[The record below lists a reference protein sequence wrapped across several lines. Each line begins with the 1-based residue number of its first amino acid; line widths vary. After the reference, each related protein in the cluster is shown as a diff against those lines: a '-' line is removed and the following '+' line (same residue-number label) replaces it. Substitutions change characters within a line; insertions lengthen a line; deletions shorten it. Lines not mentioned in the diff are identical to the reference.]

1 MDTFEYPGQPAA
13 DETESESNGSSNG
26 HAYNSSSSSSSSS
39 GAAKEVLAPGE
50 ACSPLIAN
58 GAAKWVSHQA
68 QVSYTLSVTLCLSL
82 QHRSVI
88 LCGILASIQHW

>member
-26 HAYNSSSSSSSSS
+26 HAYNSSSSNSSSSS
-39 GAAKEVLAPGE
+39 GTAKEVLAPGE

-68 QVSYTLSVTLCLSL
+68 QVSYTLISYTLNRYAHCM
-82 QHRSVI
+82 
-88 LCGILASIQHW
+88 G

>member
-13 DETESESNGSSNG
+13 DETDIESNGSSSNG
-26 HAYNSSSSSSSSS
+26 HSYNSSGSSSSSSSS

-68 QVSYTLSVTLCLSL
+68 QVSCYTFDSYTYNCYCKGNSVNL
-82 QHRSVI
+82 
-88 LCGILASIQHW
+88 